1 MPTTDDT
8 QASSSTASA
17 SRHST
22 RVALLVATAFF
33 MEILD
38 GTAITTALPEM
49 AVSFH
54 SNPVDLSMGMTAY
67 LLTLAVFIPVSG
79 WVADRVG
86 PRTVFASA
94 IAWFTLA
101 SMLCGLTGSLTQ
113 FTVARVLQGIGGAMM
128 VPVGRLVVLRATEK
142 KDLMRA
148 MSFIVWPALTAPI
161 LGPPIGG
168 FITTYSSWRFIF
180 FLNLPLGI
188 IGVVLALR
196 WISNEGDTHDRPF
209 DWLGFALAGT
219 ACTAFMYG
227 LELLG
232 QQQTNWPVTG
242 AALGYSLVAGY
253 GAARHLQRTPHPLI
267 ELSCLKTHTFAIAM
281 WGGSLFRIAISATPF
296 LLPLMFQ
303 VAFGM
308 NAFRSGLM
316 VLALFAGNFSMKSIT
331 SPILRRFGF
340 RRILVVNGLIST
352 LLIAL
357 CGLLTPDTPT
367 AILVGVLFLH
377 GLSRSMQFTAVNT
390 LSFVDVPKPLMS
402 SATGVSSVAQQI
414 SMGLGVAVAAV
425 SLRASEF
432 IRGNQTGAPQLMDFH
447 VAFFIAAALAL
458 VAALDCL
465 SLDPHA
471 GAEITGH
478 GPSRA

>member
-1 MPTTDDT
+1 MSTPP
-8 QASSSTASA
+8 QSSTPPA

-22 RVALLVATAFF
+22 LISLLVATAFF

-38 GTAITTALPEM
+38 GTAIATALPEM
-49 AVSFH
+49 AKSFN

-79 WVADRVG
+79 WVADRMG
-86 PRTVFASA
+86 PRTVFATA

-101 SMLCGLTGSLTQ
+101 SVLCGSTNGLWQ

-128 VPVGRLVVLRATEK
+128 VPVGRLVVLRSTEK

-148 MSFIVWPALTAPI
+148 MSYLVWPALTAPI
-161 LGPPIGG
+161 LGPPVGG

-180 FLNLPLGI
+180 FLNVPLGI
-188 IGVVLALR
+188 IGFLLALR
-196 WISNEGDTHDRPF
+196 WISNEREKGDRRF

-219 ACTAFMYG
+219 SCTAFMYG

-232 QQQTNWPVTG
+232 RQETDWTMAS
-242 AALGYSLVAGY
+242 AALGYSLIVGFW
-253 GAARHLQRTPHPLI
+253 AARHLQRVEHPLV
-267 ELSCLKTHTFAIAM
+267 ELSCLKTHTFAISI
-281 WGGSLFRIAISATPF
+281 WGGSLFRIAINATPF

-331 SPILRRFGF
+331 TPILRRFGF
-340 RRILVVNGLIST
+340 RTILVINGMIST
-352 LLIAL
+352 LLVAV
-357 CGLLTPDTPT
+357 CGFLTPETPMP
-367 AILVGVLFLH
+367 AIIAVLFLH

-390 LSFVDVPKPLMS
+390 LSFVDIPKSLMS
-402 SATGVSSVAQQI
+402 SATSFSAVAQQM
-414 SMGLGVAVAAV
+414 SMGMGVAVAAV
-425 SLRASEF
+425 SLRLIEWA
-432 IRGNQTGAPQLMDFH
+432 RGNQSGTPQLMDFH
-447 VAFFIAAALAL
+447 VAFWIAAMFALI
-458 VAALDCL
+458 AAFDCL
-465 SLDPHA
+465 SLDPRA
-471 GAEITGH
+471 GAEVSGH
-478 GPSRA
+478 AAARA